1 MDDNKG
7 AGESAGE
14 REVMSNSINV
24 MCLIKSVELLIEGL
38 KQLGLA
44 VSDLRQANE
53 KISELENCEGQKIKV
68 DYVIQNEVGDKI
80 GIMTNQAGTVEFV
93 VQNDKSPTVKATV
106 NKATQAYARLKI
118 LDEVKR
124 KGYQKVKEEKL
135 ANGSIRL
142 VVERWR

>member
-1 MDDNKG
+1 M
-7 AGESAGE
+7 
-14 REVMSNSINV
+14 
-24 MCLIKSVELLIEGL
+24 IKSVELLIEGV

-44 VSDLRQANE
+44 VNDLRQANE
-53 KISELENCEGQKIKV
+53 KIRELENCEGQKVKV

-80 GIMTNQAGTVEFV
+80 GVKATKEGNVEFV
-93 VQNDKSPTVKATV
+93 VQNDKSPTVKATIDKV
-106 NKATQAYARLKI
+106 TQAYARLKI

-135 ANGSIRL
+135 PNGSIRM

>member
-1 MDDNKG
+1 
-7 AGESAGE
+7 
-14 REVMSNSINV
+14 MSNSINV
-24 MCLIKSVELLIEGL
+24 VCLIKSVELLIEGA

-53 KISELENCEGQKIKV
+53 KIRELENCEGQKIKV

-80 GIMTNQAGTVEFV
+80 GIRANQEGNVEFV
-93 VQNDKSPTVKATV
+93 VQNDNSPTVKATV
-106 NKATQAYARLKI
+106 DKVTQAYARLKI

-124 KGYQKVKEEKL
+124 KGYQQVKEEKL

-142 VVERWR
+142 VVEKWR